1 MRQSELQILAKKKE
15 RITSIDIIRGLAIMG
30 IFLINIQSFIIE
42 GGQEVLNI
50 SKMDEWGYRIIE
62 MFALGKFHFIFA
74 FLFGIGSSIFLSRL
88 ASKKASVWVYI
99 RRMAFLLL
107 AGGLHTM
114 MWGGDVL
121 MTYAVM
127 GMLLLLFCRLPLK
140 VIFVFGIFFSFVYD
154 FYSVFHEAIR
164 IYDWDLPTV
173 LFNIDTT
180 INNVIG
186 ILMLSKTLGH
196 MLLGFAVYRVGL
208 LEKEKYIPTITKG
221 FVVLFFCSVFIWG
234 WSLTIKEDS
243 FLHAVTFQL
252 AIIPGMMYVLGLIL
266 LLRTNV
272 GAKLLSPLQSYG
284 RMAFTNYIMQTVIGI
299 TVVKWIVTNHTLVV
313 LETLFICLIVFI
325 VQIFLSNAWLKVY
338 RFGPLEWL
346 WRCGTYW
353 KIQSIQK

>member
-1 MRQSELQILAKKKE
+1 MQILGTKNE

-88 ASKKASVWVYI
+88 ASKEASVWIYV

-107 AGGLHTM
+107 AGALHTM

-127 GMLLLLFCRLPLK
+127 GLSLLIFYRLPIKL
-140 VIFVFGIFFSFVYD
+140 IFVFGIFFSVVYD

-164 IYDWDLPTV
+164 IYGWDLPTV
-173 LFNIDTT
+173 LFNVDTS
-180 INNVIG
+180 INNMIG
-186 ILMLSKTLGH
+186 ILMLPKTLGH
-196 MLLGFAVYRVGL
+196 MLLGFSVYRMGL
-208 LEKEKYIPTITKG
+208 LEKEEYIPTITKVFG
-221 FVVLFFCSVFIWG
+221 GMFFCSVVIWG
-234 WSLTIKEDS
+234 WSLTIKAES

-272 GAKLLSPLQSYG
+272 SAKLLSPLESYG
-284 RMAFTNYIMQTVIGI
+284 RMAFTNYITQTVIGI
-299 TVVKWIVTNHTLVV
+299 TVVKWIVTNHKLIF

-325 VQIFLSNAWLKVY
+325 VQIFLSNAWLKAY

-353 KIQSIQK
+353 KIQSIKK